1 MLSIWAYLSGVSMPV
16 FDIAPNLF
24 VRFDGAQVAVA
35 ATFVRKFGRADTGAF

>member
-1 MLSIWAYLSGVSMPV
+1 MLCIWAYLSGVSIPV

-35 ATFVRKFGRADTGAF
+35 ATLFRKFGRADAGAF